1 MPRQHTDCLNS
12 INKIWSLYRR
22 DLCPLVIR
30 ARGNKGHVAIRAL
43 NSDEISKLCA
53 CLTTKNP
60 LLAKFFV

>member
-30 ARGNKGHVAIRAL
+30 ARGNKGHVVIRAL
-43 NSDEISKLCA
+43 NSDEIEQIV
-53 CLTTKNP
+53 CLLNYKESP
-60 LLAKFFV
+60 SG